1 MRTIIRKTKKTVKK
15 MEVEHFEYLVI
26 SVLMASYFMA
36 IFPLR

>member
-1 MRTIIRKTKKTVKK
+1 MRTIIRKTKRTAKK
-15 MEVEHFEYLVI
+15 VEIKHFEYLVI